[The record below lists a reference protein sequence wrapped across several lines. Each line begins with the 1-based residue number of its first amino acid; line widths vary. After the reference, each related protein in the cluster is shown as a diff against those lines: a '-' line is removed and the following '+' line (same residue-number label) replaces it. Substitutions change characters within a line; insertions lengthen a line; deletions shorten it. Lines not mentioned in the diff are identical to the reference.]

1 MEGEK
6 ERERERGEE
15 KESDETEE
23 EEREKESDEEEELEE
38 EEDDAEGAALV
49 WQEGYGEDDLGLP
62 IMHWEALSLRIAE
75 LEKQEEERKEKSAS
89 ESERGRVPLGWREER
104 ERGRRRETWE
114 DGEEDCTSRVTALTS
129 RLQTQTNL
137 QLCFINNSES
147 EEEEDEEENKSKK
160 TSKVTGKRGT
170 VVPPQAPPTANKS
183 KSSGFKF
190 EVKAALGALRD
201 KLGMEQKQQRSVS
214 SDPLLK
220 RRRLDRNDLQTY
232 SIKELG
238 ALRNS
243 LSQAVQDLS
252 TELVG
257 RLQTRDQL
265 RTEQDAMLLEVQD
278 MTSL

>member
-23 EEREKESDEEEELEE
+23 EERVKESDQEDELEE
-38 EEDDAEGAALV
+38 EEDAEGAALV

-89 ESERGRVPLGWREER
+89 EVERGRAPLGWREER

-147 EEEEDEEENKSKK
+147 EEEDEEENKSKK
-160 TSKVTGKRGT
+160 TSKVTGRRGT
-170 VVPPQAPPTANKS
+170 AAPPQATPTANKS

-220 RRRLDRNDLQTY
+220 RRRLDRSDLQTY
-232 SIKELG
+232 SIKELN

-243 LSQAVQDLS
+243 LSQAAQDLS
-252 TELVG
+252 SELVG
-257 RLQTRDQL
+257 RLQTRDHL